1 VRLEV
6 NELLTETQQN
16 TSKESRMFAQKVAR
30 SIIEVQPNVN
40 NTADIVVLL
49 ECLGYRKETLIQYG
63 FANFHALANHVY
75 DFLDMYETRGKSKEM
90 FIESF
95 TMKIPSIQKRLV
107 EGIGMIFPWLGSL
120 ALLFITGVSLWMA
133 WGLPIQITTAFVS
146 GVFLGLVI
154 TEGTL
159 QVFNRLFLFYNA
171 QTNMGE
177 IKRLQKRSYGLVGAV
192 LTATVFGLFAIGYVM
207 QIPANLVAIM
217 AISTVTVSLH
227 RASYMIIYALK
238 KLGHLIVAYS
248 AAFASLLS
256 VYYFANSIIFDNVTR
271 YFVGLVTAFVV
282 LSIFSI
288 HQHYKI
294 LKINSIS
301 ITDDMPHFYNPI
313 SKTDKTIKSRF
324 SVQLWEVTSYSL
336 YGTFYL
342 VTMFADRVLSWIY
355 NPVVLRDGFGLPMAF
370 NSVYHAGADMALV
383 VLLPASIIQYV
394 MMEPIH
400 MHMNNVGIKIKVS
413 QVGEINKFIK
423 KTYGKIL
430 LITIITSIT
439 TACILNFATP
449 YLISNVGLSQT
460 SIHVLRIAS
469 MANIFLSIFTANSLF
484 LMYTNK
490 IKSLAIIVI
499 ISSSIV
505 IAGGLLLVQYGF
517 ENLVF
522 AYLAAS
528 IFASVVST
536 IYAHRVMKHADSII
550 FARLI

>member
-1 VRLEV
+1 
-6 NELLTETQQN
+6 
-16 TSKESRMFAQKVAR
+16 MFAQKVAR

-49 ECLGYRKETLIQYG
+49 ECLGYRKETLMQYG
-63 FANFHALANHVY
+63 FADFHALANNIY

-95 TMKIPSIQKRLV
+95 TMKIPSMQKRIA

-171 QTNMGE
+171 QTNLGE

-192 LTATVFGLFAIGYVM
+192 LTVTVFGLFMIGYVM

-217 AISTVTVSLH
+217 TISTVTVSLH

-238 KLGHLIVAYS
+238 KLGQLITAYS

-256 VYYFANSIIFDNVTR
+256 VYYFANSIIYDNVTR
-271 YFVGLVTAFVV
+271 YFVGLVTAFAI

-288 HQHYKI
+288 IQHYKL
-294 LKINSIS
+294 LKTNSTTVS
-301 ITDDMPHFYNPI
+301 AEMPHFYNPI

-324 SVQLWEVTSYSL
+324 SVQLWEVTAYSL

-400 MHMNNVGIKIKVS
+400 MHMNNVSIKIKVS
-413 QVGEINKFIK
+413 QVGMINKFLQ
-423 KTYGKIL
+423 KTYKKIF
-430 LITIITSIT
+430 LITVLSSIA
-439 TACILNFATP
+439 TACVLNLVTP

-460 SIHVLRIAS
+460 SIHVLQIAS
-469 MANIFLSIFTANSLF
+469 VANVFLSIFTANSLF
-484 LMYTNK
+484 LMLTNK

-499 ISSSIV
+499 ISASMV
-505 IAGGLLLVQYGF
+505 VTGGMLLVSSGF
-517 ENLVF
+517 ENLVL
-522 AYLAAS
+522 AYLGAS
-528 IFASVVST
+528 IFVSIIST
-536 IYAHRVMKHADSII
+536 IYAHKVMKNAGSII

>member
-1 VRLEV
+1 MLS
-6 NELLTETQQN
+6 ETQQ
-16 TSKESRMFAQKVAR
+16 TESRESRMFAQMVAR

-49 ECLGYRKETLIQYG
+49 ECLGYRKETLQHYG
-63 FANFHALANHVY
+63 FADFHALANHIY
-75 DFLDMYETRGKSKEM
+75 GFLDMYETRGKSKDL

-95 TMKIPSIQKRLV
+95 TMKIPSIPKRIA

-177 IKRLQKRSYGLVGAV
+177 IKRLQKRTYGLVGVV
-192 LTATVFGLFAIGYVM
+192 LTASIAGLFVIGYM
-207 QIPANLVAIM
+207 IHIPPSLVAIM

-238 KLGHLIVAYS
+238 KLKHLITAYT

-256 VYYFANSIIFDNVTR
+256 VYYFANSIILDNVTR
-271 YFVGLVTAFVV
+271 YFVGLVTAFAI

-288 HQHYKI
+288 YQHYKL
-294 LKINSIS
+294 LKMNSS
-301 ITDDMPHFYNPI
+301 TVTVGAPHFYQPI
-313 SKTDKTIKSRF
+313 SRTDKTIKSRF

-355 NPVVLRDGFGLPMAF
+355 NPLVLKGDLGLPMAF
-370 NSVYHAGADMALV
+370 NSVYHSGADMALV

-394 MMEPIH
+394 LMEPIH
-400 MHMNNVGIKIKVS
+400 MHMNNVSIKIKVS
-413 QVGEINKFIK
+413 QAGEINKYMQ
-423 KTYGKIL
+423 KTYRKIF
-430 LITIITSIT
+430 LITILSSVT
-439 TACILNFATP
+439 TACVLNLMTP
-449 YLISNVGLSQT
+449 YLMSNVGLSLT
-460 SIHVLRIAS
+460 SIHVLQIAS
-469 MANIFLSIFTANSLF
+469 VANVFLSIFTANGLF
-484 LMYTNK
+484 LMLTNK

-499 ISSSIV
+499 ISASIV
-505 IAGGLLLVQYGF
+505 VFGGMLLVPSGF
-517 ENLVF
+517 TNLIF
-522 AYLAAS
+522 AYLAATVFLS
-528 IFASVVST
+528 IVST
-536 IYAHRVMKHADSII
+536 IHARKVMKNAGSII

>member
-1 VRLEV
+1 MLA
-6 NELLTETQQN
+6 TKQQN
-16 TSKESRMFAQKVAR
+16 TSRESRIFAQKVAR

-49 ECLGYRKETLIQYG
+49 ECLGYRKETLMHYG
-63 FANFHALANHVY
+63 FADFHALANHIY
-75 DFLDMYETRGKSKEM
+75 DSLDMYETRGKSKEL

-95 TMKIPSIQKRLV
+95 TMKIPSLQKRLV

-177 IKRLQKRSYGLVGAV
+177 VKRLQKRSYCLVGAV
-192 LTATVFGLFAIGYVM
+192 LSATVCALFAIGYLAN
-207 QIPANLVAIM
+207 IPMNLVGIV
-217 AISTVTVSLH
+217 AISTVTISLH

-238 KLGHLIVAYS
+238 KLPQLIVAYS

-256 VYYFANSIIFDNVTR
+256 VYYFANPIISDNITR
-271 YFVGLVTAFVV
+271 YFAGLVTAFVV
-282 LSIFSI
+282 LSIFSA
-288 HQHYKI
+288 HQHYKF
-294 LKINSIS
+294 LKSHTTTIS
-301 ITDDMPHFYNPI
+301 GDMPHFYNPI
-313 SKTDKTIKSRF
+313 SRTDKTIKSRF
-324 SVQLWEVTSYSL
+324 GIQLWEVMSYSL

-342 VTMFADRVLSWIY
+342 VTMFADRILSWIY
-355 NPVVLRDGFGLPMAF
+355 NPLVVREGFGLPMAF
-370 NSVYHAGADMALV
+370 NSVYHAGADLALV

-400 MHMNNVGIKIKVS
+400 MHLNNVSIKIRVS
-413 QVGEINKFIK
+413 QVDVISKYIQNTYK
-423 KTYGKIL
+423 KL
-430 LITIITSIT
+430 LLVTVVSSVVTAAVLNLAAPYVMAHVEFSPTSM
-439 TACILNFATP
+439 
-449 YLISNVGLSQT
+449 
-460 SIHVLRIAS
+460 HVLQVAS
-469 MANIFLSIFTANSLF
+469 VANVFLSFFTANSLL
-484 LMYTNK
+484 LMLTNK
-490 IKSLAIIVI
+490 IKLLAILVM
-499 ISSSIV
+499 ISASIV
-505 IAGGLLLVQYGF
+505 ITGGMLLASSGF

-522 AYLAAS
+522 AYLGAT
-528 IFASVVST
+528 IFAGAMSSF
-536 IYAHRVMKHADSII
+536 YANKVMKNASSII

>member
-1 VRLEV
+1 
-6 NELLTETQQN
+6 
-16 TSKESRMFAQKVAR
+16 MVAR

-49 ECLGYRKETLIQYG
+49 ECLGYRKETLQHYG
-63 FANFHALANHVY
+63 FADFHALANHIY
-75 DFLDMYETRGKSKEM
+75 GFLDMYETRGKSKDL

-95 TMKIPSIQKRLV
+95 TMKIPSIPKRIA

-177 IKRLQKRSYGLVGAV
+177 IKRLQKRTYGLVGVV
-192 LTATVFGLFAIGYVM
+192 LAASVSGLFAIGYILH
-207 QIPANLVAIM
+207 IPTNLVAIM
-217 AISTVTVSLH
+217 AISTVTVSSH

-238 KLGHLIVAYS
+238 KLGHLIIAYS

-256 VYYFANSIIFDNVTR
+256 VYYFTNSIILDNVTR
-271 YFVGLVTAFVV
+271 YFVGLVTAFVI

-288 HQHYKI
+288 YQHYKL
-294 LKINSIS
+294 LKMNSAKV
-301 ITDDMPHFYNPI
+301 TADTPHFYQPI

-355 NPVVLRDGFGLPMAF
+355 NPVVLRGDLGLPMAF
-370 NSVYHAGADMALV
+370 NSVYHSGADMALV

-394 MMEPIH
+394 LMEPIH
-400 MHMNNVGIKIKVS
+400 MHMNNVSIKIKVS
-413 QVGEINKFIK
+413 QAGEINKYMQ
-423 KTYGKIL
+423 KTYRKIF
-430 LITIITSIT
+430 LITIISSVT
-439 TACILNFATP
+439 TACVLNLMTP
-449 YLISNVGLSQT
+449 YLVSNVGLSQT
-460 SIHVLRIAS
+460 SIHVLQIAS
-469 MANIFLSIFTANSLF
+469 IANVFLSIFTANSLF
-484 LMYTNK
+484 LMLTNK
-490 IKSLAIIVI
+490 IKSLAILVI
-499 ISSSIV
+499 ISASIV
-505 IAGGLLLVQYGF
+505 VFGGMLLVSSGF
-517 ENLVF
+517 ANLVF
-522 AYLAAS
+522 AYLGAS
-528 IFASVVST
+528 IFVSIAST
-536 IYAHRVMKHADSII
+536 IYAHRVMKNAGSII